1 MGIHTG
7 GPAAEHRSSRVFPT
21 AGLAVASTSPKT
33 DRSLPAN
40 VPALATARAVS
51 NRQALLASS
60 SVLPDSAP
68 DPEPSAV
75 DRSSVRVAPRTAPD
89 AISLRTWNT
98 PWLALRRRPGVEPNR
113 SWSVLVCSRWR
124 SHGESEP
131 RPGRSLLRP
140 ACAGVRVLYAS
151 LRQPSGSARRSSAAH
166 PASRLPA
173 TEHSVLPNSLP
184 AAPAPDGCGENNHL
198 RPPRRPSH
206 VLLPAN
212 KTPMK
217 NPSVTGRP

>member
-1 MGIHTG
+1 MGIHTD
-7 GPAAEHRSSRVFPT
+7 GPAAEPRSSRVFPNV
-21 AGLAVASTSPKT
+21 GLAVASTSPKN

-98 PWLALRRRPGVEPNR
+98 PNHALPPQTGVEPN
-113 SWSVLVCSRWR
+113 
-124 SHGESEP
+124 
-131 RPGRSLLRP
+131 
-140 ACAGVRVLYAS
+140 
-151 LRQPSGSARRSSAAH
+151 SSSF
-166 PASRLPA
+166 PL
-173 TEHSVLPNSLP
+173 
-184 AAPAPDGCGENNHL
+184 
-198 RPPRRPSH
+198 
-206 VLLPAN
+206 
-212 KTPMK
+212 
-217 NPSVTGRP
+217 